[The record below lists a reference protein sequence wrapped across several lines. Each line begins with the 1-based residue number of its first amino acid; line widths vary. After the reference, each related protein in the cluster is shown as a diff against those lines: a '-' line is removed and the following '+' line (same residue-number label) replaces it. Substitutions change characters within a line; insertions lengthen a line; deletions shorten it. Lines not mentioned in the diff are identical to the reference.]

1 MDNRVLDRRRISKLV
16 ACTILNKYSK
26 IYTDVPAT
34 TAGYI
39 YKLTKQIKGKSYVD
53 KHTTAQYLV
62 NTCKHYRGS
71 HKAEFIKQFHHLR
84 TAVLAVLAK
93 ATEATTDDEVS
104 DVLCGQSLH
113 TSTSESFFPETTYNS
128 AAFDEDGNVL
138 RHKFPLHNTK
148 ASGSGTETWECSTE
162 LCTIPPKESVNQAIS
177 SAYIKIAE
185 SDPADAQHFIQHI
198 DDCTKAYMHDTKA
211 YMHDTKLQGHNK
223 ACHADPDACGSMLLY
238 LRRIAP
244 HFPDIRRI
252 INMLYTVRKMSASLS
267 KIDHALETKNVAALK
282 EIIKEEKDMKR
293 TNFTVSRD
301 TLDESKIK
309 KDNAIAIK
317 AFNTRNLQLAEYPC
331 ISCTKLCFKREV
343 TELVACKKPIEGD
356 AWKRLLD
363 HYESNPVVDDGL
375 PTGYICDY
383 YIKKFRAGLLPAR
396 CILNGLLVCYLK
408 MCQ

>member
-1 MDNRVLDRRRISKLV
+1 MDNRVLDRRHISKLV
-16 ACTILNKYSK
+16 ACTILNKYPK

-198 DDCTKAYMHDTKA
+198 DDCTKAYMHDTK
-211 YMHDTKLQGHNK
+211 LQGHNK

-238 LRRIAP
+238 LRRLAP

-267 KIDHALETKNVAALK
+267 KIDHTLETENVAAL

-309 KDNAIAIK
+309 K
-317 AFNTRNLQLAEYPC
+317 R
-331 ISCTKLCFKREV
+331 
-343 TELVACKKPIEGD
+343 
-356 AWKRLLD
+356 
-363 HYESNPVVDDGL
+363 
-375 PTGYICDY
+375 
-383 YIKKFRAGLLPAR
+383 
-396 CILNGLLVCYLK
+396 
-408 MCQ
+408 